1 MDSGRI
7 IRFKLSVF
15 GRKNQRYKSRQ
26 LIYFHFLSYFIKRK
40 SKRSRDLLFLPL
52 VKLFQIKMIK
62 MRATLILFVVLS
74 QVMTTQPIYSKDT
87 PKGKEQGNVTFVDKS
102 DQKQVDVMMDGK
114 LFTTYRWP
122 DNVMKP
128 VLYPVITA
136 SGTEVTRG
144 YPLKPREGERT
155 DHPHHIG
162 IWFNYGDVNKLD
174 FWNNSTAIPA
184 DKKNEYGTIYHKTI
198 EKKEGGKGHGVLVTT
213 DSWDGPDGKQIL
225 ADKTELHFINQ
236 GDIRIIDR
244 VTILTAGNTPVSM
257 ADNKEGL
264 IGMRV
269 ARQLEL
275 PSKDQVTLTD
285 AKGNPT
291 TVKSMSNEGVTG
303 SYRSSEGIKDDA
315 VWSTRG
321 KWVDLNGT
329 IGNDKVSI
337 IMLDHPK
344 NIGYPT
350 FWHARGYGLFAA
362 NPLGWSIFTK
372 GKETLNF
379 IIPAGKSVT
388 FRYRLVIHNGSDL
401 TDEAINVLAE
411 DFAKKY

>member
-1 MDSGRI
+1 M
-7 IRFKLSVF
+7 
-15 GRKNQRYKSRQ
+15 Y
-26 LIYFHFLSYFIKRK
+26 FLSNFMKTK
-40 SKRSRDLLFLPL
+40 WMRSLDLLFLPL
-52 VKLFQIKMIK
+52 VKLFQFKMKK
-62 MRATLILFVVLS
+62 MRAALILCFILT
-74 QVMTTQPIYSKDT
+74 QVMTIQPLYSKDT
-87 PKGKEQGNVTFVDKS
+87 SKNKEQGKVSFVDKS
-102 DQKQVDVMMDGK
+102 GQKQVDVMMDGK
-114 LFTTYRWP
+114 LFTSYLWP
-122 DNVMKP
+122 DDVMKP

-144 YPLKPREGERT
+144 YPLKPRAGERT

-184 DKKNEYGTIYHKTI
+184 EKKNEYGTIHHKTI
-198 EKKEGGKGHGVLVTT
+198 EKQEGGKGHGLLVVTA
-213 DSWDGPDGKQIL
+213 SWDGPDGKQLL
-225 ADKTELHFINQ
+225 AEKTELHFINQ
-236 GDIRIIDR
+236 GATRIIDR
-244 VTILTAGNTPVSM
+244 ITTLTAGNSPVPM

-329 IGNDKVSI
+329 IGNDKVAI
-337 IMLDHPK
+337 VMFDHPL

-350 FWHARGYGLFAA
+350 YWHARGYGLFAA

-379 IIPAGKSVT
+379 IIPAGKSVA

-401 TDEAINVLAE
+401 TDEAINALAD